1 MSEITPASNDPLN
14 ISGIVLNILPLQSGT
29 SKAGNPWQ
37 KQDFILD
44 AQGHYPRKV
53 CVCLFGDNVEKFP
66 LQVGQSVTASV
77 DIESREFNG
86 RWYTDVRAWNVVYN
100 DQQGAPAPAPAVT
113 APTAQT
119 AQPAPAPAPTATA
132 PKTQAKGVMAQAP
145 AAADD
150 LPF

>member
-1 MSEITPASNDPLN
+1 MSEITPTNSTPLN

-29 SKAGNPWQ
+29 SKAGNQWQ
-37 KQDFILD
+37 KQDFILET
-44 AQGHYPRKV
+44 QGQYPRKV
-53 CVCLFGDNVEKFP
+53 CICLFGDNVDKFP
-66 LQVGQSVTASV
+66 LAVGQSVTASV

-100 DQQGAPAPAPAVT
+100 GQQQGAPVPAP

-119 AQPAPAPAPTATA
+119 AQPTATA
-132 PKTQAKGVMAQAP
+132 PKTQAKGATPQPPAVAP

>member
-1 MSEITPASNDPLN
+1 MSEITSTNSTPLN

-29 SKAGNPWQ
+29 SKAGNQWQ
-37 KQDFILD
+37 KQDFILETGG
-44 AQGHYPRKV
+44 QYPRKV
-53 CVCLFGDNVEKFP
+53 CICLFGDNVTKFP

-77 DIESREFNG
+77 DIESREFNN

-100 DQQGAPAPAPAVT
+100 GQQQGAPAPAPT
-113 APTAQT
+113 AAAPT
-119 AQPAPAPAPTATA
+119 AQPAPTPAKGATAQAPA
-132 PKTQAKGVMAQAP
+132 GAP

>member
-1 MSEITPASNDPLN
+1 MSEITPTNSTPLN

-29 SKAGNPWQ
+29 SKAGNQWQ
-37 KQDFILD
+37 KQDFILETGG
-44 AQGHYPRKV
+44 QYPRKV
-53 CVCLFGDNVEKFP
+53 CICLFGDNVEKFP

-77 DIESREFNG
+77 DIESREFNA

-100 DQQGAPAPAPAVT
+100 AQQQG
-113 APTAQT
+113 
-119 AQPAPAPAPTATA
+119 APAPAPTATA
-132 PKTQAKGVMAQAP
+132 PTAQPAPTPAKGATAQAPAGAP

>member
-1 MSEITPASNDPLN
+1 MSEITPTNSTPLN

-29 SKAGNPWQ
+29 SKAGNQWQ
-37 KQDFILD
+37 KQDFILETGG
-44 AQGHYPRKV
+44 QYPRKV
-53 CVCLFGDNVEKFP
+53 CVCLFGDNVDKFP

-77 DIESREFNG
+77 DIESREFNA

-100 DQQGAPAPAPAVT
+100 DQQQGAPAPASTAT
-113 APTAQT
+113 APTAQPAPNPAKGAT
-119 AQPAPAPAPTATA
+119 AQAPAGT
-132 PKTQAKGVMAQAP
+132 P

>member
-1 MSEITPASNDPLN
+1 MSEITPTSSTPLN
-14 ISGIVLNILPLQSGT
+14 ISGIVLNILPIQSGT
-29 SKAGNPWQ
+29 SKAGNQWQ
-37 KQDFILD
+37 KQDFILETGG
-44 AQGHYPRKV
+44 QYPRKV
-53 CVCLFGDNVEKFP
+53 CICLFGDNVEKFP

-100 DQQGAPAPAPAVT
+100 GQQQG
-113 APTAQT
+113 
-119 AQPAPAPAPTATA
+119 APAPAPTATA
-132 PKTQAKGVMAQAP
+132 PTAQPAPTPAKGATAQAPAGAP

>member
-1 MSEITPASNDPLN
+1 MSEITPTNSTPLN
-14 ISGIVLNILPLQSGT
+14 ISGVVLNILPLQTGT
-29 SKAGNPWQ
+29 SKAGNQWQ
-37 KQDFILD
+37 KQDFILETGG
-44 AQGHYPRKV
+44 QYSRKV
-53 CVCLFGDNVEKFP
+53 CICLFGDNVDKFP

-100 DQQGAPAPAPAVT
+100 GQQQG
-113 APTAQT
+113 
-119 AQPAPAPAPTATA
+119 APAPTATA
-132 PKTQAKGVMAQAP
+132 PTAPTAQPTATAPKTQGKGAAAQAPAGAP

>member
-1 MSEITPASNDPLN
+1 MSEITPNNSTPLN

-29 SKAGNPWQ
+29 SKAGNQWQ
-37 KQDFILD
+37 KQDFILETGG
-44 AQGHYPRKV
+44 QYPRKV

-100 DQQGAPAPAPAVT
+100 AQQGATAQAPTASAPT
-113 APTAQT
+113 APTAQPAAPATPT
-119 AQPAPAPAPTATA
+119 AQP
-132 PKTQAKGVMAQAP
+132 P

>member
-1 MSEITPASNDPLN
+1 MSEITPTNSTPIN

-29 SKAGNPWQ
+29 SKAGNQWQ
-37 KQDFILD
+37 KQDFILETGG
-44 AQGHYPRKV
+44 QYPRKV
-53 CVCLFGDNVEKFP
+53 CICLFGDNVTKFP

-77 DIESREFNG
+77 DIESREFNA

-100 DQQGAPAPAPAVT
+100 GQQQQG
-113 APTAQT
+113 
-119 AQPAPAPAPTATA
+119 APAPAPTATA
-132 PKTQAKGVMAQAP
+132 PTAQPAPTPAKGATAQAPAGAP

>member
-1 MSEITPASNDPLN
+1 MSEITPTSSTPLN

-37 KQDFILD
+37 KQDFILETGG
-44 AQGHYPRKV
+44 QYPRKV
-53 CVCLFGDNVEKFP
+53 CICLFGDNVEKFP

-77 DIESREFNG
+77 DIESREFNA

-100 DQQGAPAPAPAVT
+100 GQQQG
-113 APTAQT
+113 
-119 AQPAPAPAPTATA
+119 APAPAPTATA
-132 PKTQAKGVMAQAP
+132 PTAQPAPTPAKGATAQAPAGAP

>member
-1 MSEITPASNDPLN
+1 MSEITPTNSTPLN
-14 ISGIVLNILPLQSGT
+14 ISGVVLNILPLQTGT
-29 SKAGNPWQ
+29 SKAGNQWQ
-37 KQDFILD
+37 KQDFILETGG
-44 AQGHYPRKV
+44 QYPRKV
-53 CVCLFGDNVEKFP
+53 CICLFGDNVTKFP

-100 DQQGAPAPAPAVT
+100 DQQQG
-113 APTAQT
+113 
-119 AQPAPAPAPTATA
+119 APAPAPTATA
-132 PKTQAKGVMAQAP
+132 PTAQPAPTPANGATAQAPAGAP

>member
-1 MSEITPASNDPLN
+1 MSEITPTNSAPLN

-29 SKAGNPWQ
+29 SKAGNQWQ
-37 KQDFILD
+37 KQDFVLET
-44 AQGHYPRKV
+44 QGQYPRKV
-53 CVCLFGDNVEKFP
+53 CICLFGDNVAKFP
-66 LQVGQSVTASV
+66 LAVGQSVTASV

-100 DQQGAPAPAPAVT
+100 GQQGAPAPAP
-113 APTAQT
+113 T
-119 AQPAPAPAPTATA
+119 AQPAPTPAKGATAQAPA
-132 PKTQAKGVMAQAP
+132 VAP

>member
-1 MSEITPASNDPLN
+1 MSEITPTNSTPLN

-29 SKAGNPWQ
+29 SKAGNQWK
-37 KQDFILD
+37 KQDFILETGG
-44 AQGHYPRKV
+44 QYPRKV
-53 CVCLFGDNVEKFP
+53 CICLFGDNVAKFP

-77 DIESREFNG
+77 DIESREFNS

-100 DQQGAPAPAPAVT
+100 DQQS
-113 APTAQT
+113 
-119 AQPAPAPAPTATA
+119 APAPAPTAAAPTA
-132 PKTQAKGVMAQAP
+132 QPAPTPAKGATAQAPAGAP

>member
-1 MSEITPASNDPLN
+1 MSEITPTNSTPLN
-14 ISGIVLNILPLQSGT
+14 ISGIVLNILPLQTGT
-29 SKAGNPWQ
+29 SKAGNQWQ
-37 KQDFILD
+37 KQDFILETGG
-44 AQGHYPRKV
+44 QYPRKV
-53 CVCLFGDNVEKFP
+53 CICLFGDNVAKFP

-100 DQQGAPAPAPAVT
+100 GQQQG
-113 APTAQT
+113 
-119 AQPAPAPAPTATA
+119 APAPAPTATA
-132 PKTQAKGVMAQAP
+132 PKTQAKGAAAQAPAGAP

>member
-1 MSEITPASNDPLN
+1 MSEITPTNSTPIN
-14 ISGIVLNILPLQSGT
+14 ISGIVLNILPLQTGT
-29 SKAGNPWQ
+29 SKAGNQWQ
-37 KQDFILD
+37 KQDFILETGG
-44 AQGHYPRKV
+44 QYPRKV
-53 CVCLFGDNVEKFP
+53 CICLFGDNVTKFP

-100 DQQGAPAPAPAVT
+100 GQQQG
-113 APTAQT
+113 
-119 AQPAPAPAPTATA
+119 APAPAPTATA
-132 PKTQAKGVMAQAP
+132 PTAQPAPTPAKGATAQAPAGAP